1 MVSSRSSSNSSSLH
15 TTTDHKLA
23 IGSPQG
29 RGVEGKMEPSHVCS
43 GATQPFGK
51 VLNSSTTVEYTQCQS
66 QELIHQKALAGKV

>member
-1 MVSSRSSSNSSSLH
+1 
-15 TTTDHKLA
+15 
-23 IGSPQG
+23 
-29 RGVEGKMEPSHVCS
+29 MEPSHVCI